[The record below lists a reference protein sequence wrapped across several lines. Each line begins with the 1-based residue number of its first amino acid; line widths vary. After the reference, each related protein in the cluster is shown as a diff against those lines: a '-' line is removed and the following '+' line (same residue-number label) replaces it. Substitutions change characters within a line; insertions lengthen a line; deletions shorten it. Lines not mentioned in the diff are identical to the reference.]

1 MGQVRF
7 DAPVELLE
15 RWAALKARKSELD
28 RAAQARY
35 LHDPVAWA
43 WDRLGVMLWS
53 KQDEIARSVVRNRR
67 TAVRSAH
74 GVGKSFTAAVLALWW
89 IDVHPPGTAMVVSTA
104 PSHEQ
109 LHAVLWEEI
118 R

>member
-43 WDRLGVMLWS
+43 WDRL
-53 KQDEIARSVVRNRR
+53 KNR
-67 TAVRSAH
+67 
-74 GVGKSFTAAVLALWW
+74 
-89 IDVHPPGTAMVVSTA
+89 DDC
-104 PSHEQ
+104 
-109 LHAVLWEEI
+109 
-118 R
+118 